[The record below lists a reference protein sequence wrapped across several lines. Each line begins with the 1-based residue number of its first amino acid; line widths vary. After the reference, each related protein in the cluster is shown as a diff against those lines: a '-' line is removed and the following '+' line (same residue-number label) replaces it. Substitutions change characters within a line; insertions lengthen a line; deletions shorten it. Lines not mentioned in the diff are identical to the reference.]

1 MRRTVAVLGGVTGN
15 SPGLVA
21 VRTQVEQ
28 LLRRQSGSRR
38 LPPILIL
45 GETGTGKG
53 LFASAIHD
61 AGPRAA
67 GPFVAV
73 NCAAIPETLL
83 EAELFGFEQGAF
95 TDARHAKA
103 GLFQTANRGTL
114 FLDEIGLLP
123 QSLQAKLLTVLED
136 RTVRRLGSTRS
147 DPVDVWIISAT
158 SEDLQAGARRRGF
171 REELYHRLAVVTLQ
185 LPALRERGQDILT
198 LAEHFL
204 ARTCRDYGLAPKTL
218 AEDARATLLAYRWP
232 GNVRE
237 LANLME
243 RVALLTDSRR
253 VTADMLKL
261 GPPPGR
267 PASRPPDDHA
277 RPARAAPKATSL
289 EHAVGEVEQA
299 RILQALHETRG
310 NISQA
315 ADRLGVTRNILRYRL
330 KKYGLQAT
338 SGTAEPPT
346 QAEPVSH
353 PLAPPPVAR
362 TTHVQWERRHVAL
375 LRADLVPTAPGGAVF
390 HAGGALETLVE
401 KIESFGGQVEEI
413 SPQGLVAVFGLE
425 PIEDAPRRAAHAALA
440 IQRIAERAR
449 GRSVESPRARIGLH
463 VGEVL
468 VAWVGTAAR
477 VDHAAKRD
485 AWRQLEA
492 FMPDAEAG
500 TVLVSEATRPF
511 LERRFLLSTGTA
523 GSGPAGMVYRL
534 VGLEPTGLGL
544 GARLT
549 PFVGRGR
556 ELEQFAQVLEQ
567 AQGDHG
573 QVVAVVG
580 EAGVGKSRLLWEFI
594 NSDRV
599 RDSLMLVSSAASYG
613 KAMPYLLVI
622 DLLKRY
628 FKIEPR
634 DDADTIKERITEKL
648 LSLERGL
655 ASAVSAVLA
664 LLDVAVDDAQ
674 WQTLD
679 PQQKRRRT
687 LEAVKL
693 LLLEESRRRPV
704 VLVFEDLHWID
715 SETQA
720 VLDTLVESLPSHRV
734 LLFVSY
740 RPEYQHTWGGKTY
753 YRQLRIDPLPP
764 ESADELLDA
773 LLGADVALVPLKRL
787 LVERTEANPL
797 FLEESVRALVEMAAL
812 AGERGAYR
820 LTRPVENLKIPA
832 TVQAILA
839 ARMDRLAPEAK
850 RLLQAAAV
858 IGKDVPMPLLMAIAD
873 AAEHDVRAE
882 LMRLQAAEFLYETRL
897 FPDLEYTFKHALTHE
912 VAYQGLLHDRQR
924 ALHARITEAIERLS
938 PERVAEHAERLA
950 YHALRGELW
959 DKAVAYLRQ
968 AGLRAMARGA
978 YREAIAHLGQALGA
992 LRHIPETRET
1002 TELTIDIHIDLRN
1015 ALLPLG
1021 DWARMGEHLHEAE
1034 GLARTLGDQHRLAR
1048 IATFMV
1054 IQCLRIGDYDEAVRF
1069 GQEGLSIARTLGDRP
1084 IEVVATSF
1092 LGMTH
1097 AARGEFSDAV
1107 TFLERNV
1114 ALEGDLRYE
1123 RFGAPAIQSA
1133 LSGAW
1138 LADVLSQ
1145 LGRFNEAIEHAEAA
1159 VRTAE
1164 AADHPFTLHFGL
1176 LDLGLAHLRRGDLP
1190 HATRVLERG
1199 LDLCRTWQLVVAT
1212 PVVAATLG
1220 TAYAFAG
1227 RDDEAL
1233 PLVAGAVE
1241 EFRGRQIPTQP
1252 ALILLSAGITC
1263 LRVGRIDEAA
1273 SHAREA
1279 LALTRRLGAR
1289 GSEAHALCLAGDV
1302 ASRGGA
1308 TDAEGYYRQALALA
1322 KPRGMRPLA
1331 AHCHLGLGKLYR
1343 RTSGR
1348 EQAQEHMT
1356 IATTMYREMGMTYWL
1371 EQAEEAEMRKLA

>member
-1 MRRTVAVLGGVTGN
+1 MRRTVAVLGGVIGD

-21 VRTQVEQ
+21 VRIQVEQ

-38 LPPILIL
+38 LPPVLIL

-53 LFASAIHD
+53 LLASAIHD

-67 GPFVAV
+67 GQFVAV

-114 FLDEIGLLP
+114 FLDEIGLLA
-123 QSLQAKLLTVLED
+123 QSLQAKLLSALED

-147 DPVDVWIISAT
+147 EPVDVSIISAT

-204 ARTCRDYGLAPKTL
+204 ARTCGDYGLAPKTL
-218 AEDARATLLAYRWP
+218 AEDARAILLAYRWP

-243 RVALLTDSRR
+243 RVALLTDGRR

-261 GPPPGR
+261 GTPRGR

-330 KKYGLQAT
+330 KKYGLRAT

-353 PLAPPPVAR
+353 PLEPARVAGPA
-362 TTHVQWERRHVAL
+362 HVQWERRHVAL
-375 LRADLVPTAPGGAVF
+375 LRADLGPMAPGGAAF
-390 HAGGALETLVE
+390 YAGGAFEILVE
-401 KIESFGGQVEEI
+401 KIESFGGQVEEV
-413 SPQGLVAVFGLE
+413 SPEGLVAVFGLE

-440 IQRIAERAR
+440 ILRIAERAR
-449 GRSVESPRARIGLH
+449 GRPAVSPRVRIGLH
-463 VGEVL
+463 VDEVL

-477 VDHAAKRD
+477 VDHAAKRE

-500 TVLVSEATRPF
+500 TVLASEATRPF
-511 LERRFLLSTGTA
+511 LERRFVLSTGTA
-523 GSGPAGMVYRL
+523 GSGHAGMAYRL

-556 ELEQFAQVLEQ
+556 ELEQFAQALEQ
-567 AQGDHG
+567 AETGHG

-580 EAGVGKSRLLWEFI
+580 EPGVGKSRLLWEFI
-594 NSDRV
+594 NSERV
-599 RDSLMLVSSAASYG
+599 RDSLTLVTSAASYG
-613 KAMPYLLVI
+613 KGTPYLPVI

-628 FKIEPR
+628 FKIKPR
-634 DDADTIKERITEKL
+634 DDADTVRERITEKL
-648 LSLERGL
+648 PSLERGL
-655 ASAVSAVLA
+655 APAVFAVLT

-687 LEAVKL
+687 LEAVRL
-693 LLLEESRRRPV
+693 LLLEESRHRPV

-720 VLDTLVESLPSHRV
+720 VLDTLIESLPSHRV
-734 LLFVSY
+734 LLFASY
-740 RPEYQHTWGGKTY
+740 RPEYQHAWGGKTY
-753 YRQLRIDPLPP
+753 YRQFRIDPLPP

-773 LLGADVALVPLKRL
+773 LLGTDVALAPLKRL

-797 FLEESVRALVEMAAL
+797 FLEESVRGLMETGALVA
-812 AGERGAYR
+812 ERGAFR
-820 LTRPVENLKIPA
+820 LTRPVEHLKIPA

-839 ARMDRLAPEAK
+839 ARVDRLTPEAK
-850 RLLQAAAV
+850 RLLQTAAV
-858 IGKDVPMPLLMAIAD
+858 VGKDVPMPLLLAIAD
-873 AAEHDVRAE
+873 VPEEEVRAG
-882 LMRLQAAEFLYETRL
+882 LARLQAAEFLYETRL
-897 FPDLEYTFKHALTHE
+897 FPDLEYTFKHALTYE
-912 VAYQGLLHDRQR
+912 VAYQGLLHEQQR
-924 ALHARITEAIERLS
+924 ALHARIADAIERLS
-938 PERVAEHAERLA
+938 TERIAEHAERLA
-950 YHALRGELW
+950 HHALRGELW
-959 DKAVAYLRQ
+959 EKAVGYLRQ
-968 AGLRAMARGA
+968 AGLRAMVRGA
-978 YREAIAHLGQALGA
+978 YREAIAHLEQALAA
-992 LRHIPETRET
+992 LRHLPESRET
-1002 TELTIDIHIDLRN
+1002 IELIIDTHIELRN
-1015 ALLPLG
+1015 ALNPF
-1021 DWARMGEHLHEAE
+1021 DDRARMGEHLHEAE
-1034 GLARTLGDQHRLAR
+1034 VLARTLGDQRRLAR

-1054 IQCLRIGDYDEAVRF
+1054 IQCLGAGQYAEAVRF
-1069 GQEGLSIARTLGDRP
+1069 GQEALGIAHTLGDRS
-1084 IEVVATSF
+1084 IEVVATTF
-1092 LGMTH
+1092 LGM
-1097 AARGEFSDAV
+1097 ALAVRGEFMKAI

-1133 LSGAW
+1133 LAETL
-1138 LADVLSQ
+1138 LAEVLSE
-1145 LGRFNEAIEHAEAA
+1145 LGRFDEALAHAEAG
-1159 VRTAE
+1159 VCIAE
-1164 AADHPFTLHFGL
+1164 AVDHPFTLSGGL
-1176 LDLGLAHLRRGDLP
+1176 FSLGLVLLRRGELP
-1190 HATRVLERG
+1190 RATRVLEQC
-1199 LDLCRTWQLVVAT
+1199 LDLCRTWQFARVPSAT
-1212 PVVAATLG
+1212 TILGATYVLG
-1220 TAYAFAG
+1220 G
-1227 RDDEAL
+1227 RGDEAL
-1233 PLVAGAVE
+1233 SLVTGAVE
-1241 EFRGRQIPTQP
+1241 DHLGRPRW
-1252 ALILLSAGITC
+1252 AARILPFAGMIYLST
-1263 LRVGRIDEAA
+1263 GRIDEAA

-1279 LALTRRLGAR
+1279 LAFTRRAEAR
-1289 GSEAHALCLAGDV
+1289 ASEAHALCLVGDV
-1302 ASRGGA
+1302 ASTAGEDNNA
-1308 TDAEGYYRQALALA
+1308 AERSYREALTLA
-1322 KPRGMRPLA
+1322 HDLGMRPLV
-1331 AHCHLGLGKLYR
+1331 AHCHFGLGKLYQ
-1343 RTSGR
+1343 RTGRR
-1348 EQAQEHMT
+1348 EQAHQHLT
-1356 IATTMYREMGMTYWL
+1356 TATRMYREMGMRFWL
-1371 EQAEEAEMRKLA
+1371 EQTEKELGELR